1 MSDFE
6 GYSSDKEECNCLSDV
21 ESEIEYFFE
30 PKKSFINKNKTMED
44 SEEENSE
51 NKIKDNKNE
60 ELNSDKINLNKR
72 KIRELKK
79 TIFIIKLNCGHK
91 HCLC

>member
-51 NKIKDNKNE
+51 NKIKDNNNE
-60 ELNSDKINLNKR
+60 ELNSDKININSSNEDIQINK
-72 KIRELKK
+72 KK
-79 TIFIIKLNCGHK
+79 SKFRLYF
-91 HCLC
+91 